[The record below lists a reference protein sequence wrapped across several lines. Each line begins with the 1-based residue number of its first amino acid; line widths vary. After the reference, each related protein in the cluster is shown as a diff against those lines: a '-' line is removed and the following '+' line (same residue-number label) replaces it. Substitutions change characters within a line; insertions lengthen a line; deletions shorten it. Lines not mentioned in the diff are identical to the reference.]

1 MILYLYYIYII
12 LIRLY
17 YINHFSL
24 IIIQF
29 CKALNYS
36 SLLSPS
42 ALSFGAV
49 TLVRKGY
56 DNHHLS

>member
-1 MILYLYYIYII
+1 MFFFI
-12 LIRLY
+12 LIIFRLLY
-17 YINHFSL
+17 

-29 CKALNYS
+29 SKALKYS
-36 SLLSPS
+36 SLLRVQIHSK
-42 ALSFGAV
+42 LEQF